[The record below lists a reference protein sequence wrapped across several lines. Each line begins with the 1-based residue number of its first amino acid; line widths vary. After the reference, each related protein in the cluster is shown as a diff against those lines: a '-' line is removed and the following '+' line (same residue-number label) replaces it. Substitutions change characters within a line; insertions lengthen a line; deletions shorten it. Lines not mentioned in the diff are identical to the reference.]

1 MEVKTQSPTTIA
13 DLKNKDLEEVG
24 LGKEESDEES
34 DKSESKAKKLKIIKV
49 TEEMNTYVKE

>member
-34 DKSESKAKKLKIIKV
+34 D
-49 TEEMNTYVKE
+49 